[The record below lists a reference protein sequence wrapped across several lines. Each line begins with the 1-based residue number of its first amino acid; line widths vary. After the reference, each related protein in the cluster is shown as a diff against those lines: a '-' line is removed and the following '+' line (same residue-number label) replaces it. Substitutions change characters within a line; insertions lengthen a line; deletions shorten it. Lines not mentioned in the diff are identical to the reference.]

1 MQSLTR
7 EEYDHMT
14 REGLTM
20 PKSFMLVEANGVHTC
35 VVMTSGAAAAV
46 ENPRMKD
53 PNVRVAVTNLA
64 DLVEFY
70 HVGVTDRPVDTPF
83 SDFMYGPDALKL
95 ENADVLEAHIRKSL
109 LHVETWLLTRPTKD
123 WESADLVPMAK
134 EYVRVLREA
143 KF

>member
-7 EEYDHMT
+7 KEYDHRT
-14 REGLTM
+14 REGLAM
-20 PKSFMLVEANGVHTC
+20 PESFMLVEANGVQTA
-35 VVMTSGAAAAV
+35 VEMTSGAAAAV

-53 PNVRVAVTNLA
+53 SKVRVAVSNLA

-83 SDFMYGPDALKL
+83 SDFMQGPHALKL
-95 ENADVLEAHIRKSL
+95 KNADVFEAHIKKSL
-109 LHVETWLLTRPTKD
+109 LHVERWLRTRPTKD

-134 EYVRVLREA
+134 ECVRVLREA